1 MTALTLRP
9 DRARSPPGVVR
20 HTCHVVVAAT
30 PGRPDRH
37 AGSVVGPM
45 DLSATNDVI
54 DGTPVLSLFGEA
66 DLATLPSLLERV
78 NRFVAEHPGQR
89 VLLDL
94 DGLGSMAPIAV
105 GVLVGARL
113 TLRGSGGDLD
123 LVCAQPGVMALF
135 TRSGLD
141 TTFPLYPSV
150 RAALDRTG

>member
-1 MTALTLRP
+1 M
-9 DRARSPPGVVR
+9 
-20 HTCHVVVAAT
+20 
-30 PGRPDRH
+30 
-37 AGSVVGPM
+37 GPM
-45 DLSATNDVI
+45 DLSATDHII
-54 DGTPVLSLFGEA
+54 DGTPVLSLLGEA

-78 NRFVAEHPGQR
+78 NRFVGEHPGHR

-94 DGLGSMAPIAV
+94 DGLGSMAPVAV

-113 TLRGSGGDLD
+113 TLRDSGGDLD
-123 LVCAQPGVMALF
+123 LVCTQPGVVALF